1 VILIPESWPTA
12 SAGSVP
18 CVRMAGSIWR
28 NPAFVRV
35 FSAATVSIFGSLVT
49 RTALPFAAILV
60 LGAGPAEV
68 AAIRAF
74 EIVGGVAIGLV
85 AGAWVDRLPRRPVM
99 IAADVGQ
106 AICLGSIP
114 VAAIAGWLSIPQLIV
129 VAFLASILSTFH
141 NVADNAYLPTVVD
154 RDQLVAANSALS
166 ASGSVA
172 EVSAFSI
179 GGVLVQVLT
188 APIAIAVDAISFVV
202 SAVILVTIRRP
213 EARPTA
219 REERTP
225 ILSEIVDGLRPIRD
239 SPILRTVILAGS
251 GAHLLWGAFGAVYL
265 VFATEELGLGP
276 ATIGLIAAVGGISS
290 LVGALIATR
299 TTRRIGVGPAIL
311 VGLTA
316 FTLGNALIPLAPA
329 GSAVLAV
336 AFLVGQQ
343 LIGDIGATLEEI
355 TELSLLQSTVPNAL
369 LGRVN
374 SAYDFL
380 THLALLAGTI
390 GAGLIGEWFGLR
402 QALLFGLLGG
412 FAAIAIVWF
421 SPLRTLRDL
430 DVRPPERALLPVD
443 DLPLGE

>member
-1 VILIPESWPTA
+1 MP
-12 SAGSVP
+12 
-18 CVRMAGSIWR
+18 GSIWR
-28 NPAFVRV
+28 NPTFLRV

-60 LGAGPAEV
+60 LGAGPGEV

-74 EIVGGVAIGLV
+74 EIVGGVAVGLV

-99 IAADVGQ
+99 IAADLGQ
-106 AICLGSIP
+106 AVCLGSIP
-114 VAAIAGWLSIPQLIV
+114 VAAIGGWLSIAQLIV

-141 NVADNAYLPTVVD
+141 NIADNAYLPTVVD
-154 RDQLVAANSALS
+154 RDQLVSANSALS

-179 GGVLVQVLT
+179 GGVLVQVLS
-188 APIAIAVDAISFVV
+188 APIAIALDAISFVV
-202 SAVILVTIRRP
+202 SAVILGTIRRP
-213 EARPTA
+213 EAPPTA
-219 REERTP
+219 REERTR
-225 ILSEIVDGLRPIRD
+225 ILNEIRDGLRPIGQ
-239 SPILRTVILAGS
+239 SAILRTVIVAGS

-265 VFATEELGLGP
+265 VFATDELGLEP
-276 ATIGLIAAVGGISS
+276 AAIGLIAAVGGISS

-299 TTRRIGVGPAIL
+299 TSRRIGVGPSIL
-311 VGLTA
+311 LGLTL
-316 FTLGNALIPLAPA
+316 FTLGNLLIPLAPA
-329 GSAVLAV
+329 GSAVLAIM
-336 AFLVGQQ
+336 FLVGQQ

-355 TELSLLQSTVPNAL
+355 TELSLLQATVPNEL

-380 THLALLAGTI
+380 THIALLVGTV

-402 QALLFGLLGG
+402 QALVFGLLGG
-412 FAAIAIVWF
+412 FAAVAFVWF

-430 DVRPPERALLPVD
+430 DLRPPDRPLLPVD
-443 DLPLGE
+443 DLPLAE

>member
-179 GGVLVQVLT
+179 GGVLVQV
-188 APIAIAVDAISFVV
+188 DAISFVV

-265 VFATEELGLGP
+265 VFATEELDLGP

>member
-1 VILIPESWPTA
+1 
-12 SAGSVP
+12 
-18 CVRMAGSIWR
+18 MAGSIWR
-28 NPAFVRV
+28 NPAYVRV

-60 LGAGPAEV
+60 LGAGPGEV

-85 AGAWVDRLPRRPVM
+85 AGAWIDRLRRRPVM
-99 IAADVGQ
+99 IAADLGQ
-106 AICLGSIP
+106 AVCLATIP
-114 VAAIAGWLSIPQLIV
+114 VAAIGGWLSIAQLIV
-129 VAFLASILSTFH
+129 VAFLTSILSTFH
-141 NVADNAYLPTVVD
+141 NIADNAYLPTVVE

-202 SAVILVTIRRP
+202 SAIILGTIRRP
-213 EARPTA
+213 EARPTPPG
-219 REERTP
+219 ERRR
-225 ILSEIVDGLRPIRD
+225 ILSEIVDGLRPIGQ
-239 SPILRTVILAGS
+239 SAILRTVIIAGA

-265 VFATEELGLGP
+265 VFATEELGLAP

-290 LVGALIATR
+290 LVGALITTR
-299 TTRRIGVGPAIL
+299 TNRRIGVGPSIL
-311 VGLTA
+311 LGLTL
-316 FTLGNALIPLAPA
+316 FTLGNLLIPLAPA
-329 GSAVLAV
+329 TSAGLAIV
-336 AFLVGQQ
+336 FLVGQQ
-343 LIGDIGATLEEI
+343 LIGDVGATLEEI
-355 TELSLLQSTVPNAL
+355 TELSLLQATVPNEL

-374 SAYDFL
+374 STYDFL
-380 THLALLAGTI
+380 THLALLVGTV

-412 FAAIAIVWF
+412 FAAIAFVWF
-421 SPLRTLRDL
+421 SPLRTLRDIEL
-430 DVRPPERALLPVD
+430 RPPGRPLLPVD
-443 DLPLGE
+443 DIPLAE

>member
-1 VILIPESWPTA
+1 M
-12 SAGSVP
+12 SVP
-18 CVRMAGSIWR
+18 YIGMAGSIWR
-28 NPAFVRV
+28 NPTFLRV

-60 LGAGPAEV
+60 LGAGPGEV

-85 AGAWVDRLPRRPVM
+85 AGAWVDRLHRRPVM
-99 IAADVGQ
+99 IAADLGQ
-106 AICLGSIP
+106 ALCLATIP
-114 VAAIAGWLSIPQLIV
+114 VAAIGGWLSIAQLIV
-129 VAFLASILSTFH
+129 VAFLTSILSTFH
-141 NVADNAYLPTVVD
+141 NIADNAYLPTVVD
-154 RDQLVAANSALS
+154 RDQLVSANSALS

-188 APIAIAVDAISFVV
+188 APIAIAVDAISFVI
-202 SAVILVTIRRP
+202 SAIVLGTIRQP
-213 EARPTA
+213 EAPPAPRA
-219 REERTP
+219 ERRR
-225 ILSEIVDGLRPIRD
+225 IVAEIVDGLRPIGQ

-265 VFATEELGLGP
+265 VFATEGLGLEP
-276 ATIGLIAAVGGISS
+276 AAIGLIAAVGGISS

-299 TTRRIGVGPAIL
+299 TNRRIGVGPSIL
-311 VGLTA
+311 LGLTL
-316 FTLGNALIPLAPA
+316 FTLGNLLIPLAPA
-329 GSAVLAV
+329 GSAALAIV
-336 AFLVGQQ
+336 FLVGQQ
-343 LIGDIGATLEEI
+343 LIGDLGATLEEI
-355 TELSLLQSTVPNAL
+355 TELSLLQAMVPNEI

-380 THLALLAGTI
+380 THLALLVGTI

-412 FAAIAIVWF
+412 FAAVAFVWF

-430 DVRPPERALLPVD
+430 DVRPPDRPLLPAEE
-443 DLPLGE
+443 LPLAE

>member
-1 VILIPESWPTA
+1 
-12 SAGSVP
+12 
-18 CVRMAGSIWR
+18 
-28 NPAFVRV
+28 
-35 FSAATVSIFGSLVT
+35 
-49 RTALPFAAILV
+49 
-60 LGAGPAEV
+60 
-68 AAIRAF
+68 
-74 EIVGGVAIGLV
+74 
-85 AGAWVDRLPRRPVM
+85 M
-99 IAADVGQ
+99 IAADLGQ
-106 AICLGSIP
+106 AICLASIP
-114 VAAIAGWLSIPQLIV
+114 VAAIGGWLSIAQLIV

-141 NVADNAYLPTVVD
+141 NVADSAYLPTLVD
-154 RDQLVAANSALS
+154 RDQLVAANSALT

-188 APIAIAVDAISFVV
+188 APIAIAIDAISFLV
-202 SAVILVTIRRP
+202 SAVILGTIRRP
-213 EARPTA
+213 EPSPTP
-219 REERTP
+219 REERAR
-225 ILSEIVDGLRPIRD
+225 ILAEIVDGLRPIGR
-239 SPILRTVILAGS
+239 SAILRTVMIAGS

-299 TTRRIGVGPAIL
+299 TSRRIGVGPSIL
-311 VGLTA
+311 LGLTL
-316 FTLGNALIPLAPA
+316 FTVGNSLIPLAPA
-329 GSAVLAV
+329 GSAALAI

-355 TELSLLQSTVPNAL
+355 TELSLLQATVPNEL

-380 THLALLAGTI
+380 THLALLAGTV

-402 QALLFGLLGG
+402 QALVFGLLGG
-412 FAAIAIVWF
+412 LAAIAFVWF

-430 DVRPPERALLPVD
+430 DLRPPDRPLLPAE
-443 DLPLGE
+443 DLPLAE

>member
-1 VILIPESWPTA
+1 
-12 SAGSVP
+12 
-18 CVRMAGSIWR
+18 MAGSIWR

-60 LGAGPAEV
+60 LGAGPGEV

-85 AGAWVDRLPRRPVM
+85 AGAWIDRLRRRPVM
-99 IAADVGQ
+99 IAADLGQ
-106 AICLGSIP
+106 AVCLGTIP
-114 VAAIAGWLSIPQLIV
+114 VAAIGGWLSIAQLIV

-141 NVADNAYLPTVVD
+141 NIADNAYLPTLVE
-154 RDQLVAANSALS
+154 RDQLVSANSALS

-172 EVSAFSI
+172 EVSAFSL

-188 APIAIAVDAISFVV
+188 APIAIAIDAVSFLV
-202 SAVILVTIRRP
+202 SAVILATIRRP
-213 EARPTA
+213 ETQPTPP
-219 REERTP
+219 EERTR
-225 ILSEIVDGLRPIRD
+225 ILAEIVDGLRPIRE
-239 SPILRTVILAGS
+239 SAILRTVIIAGA

-265 VFATEELGLGP
+265 VFASEELGLQP

-299 TTRRIGVGPAIL
+299 TSRRIGVGPSIL

-316 FTLGNALIPLAPA
+316 FTLGNLLVPLAPA
-329 GSAVLAV
+329 SSAALAI

-343 LIGDIGATLEEI
+343 LIGDVGATLEEI
-355 TELSLLQSTVPNAL
+355 TELSLLQATVPNEL

-412 FAAIAIVWF
+412 FAAVGFVWF
-421 SPLRTLRDL
+421 SPLRTLRNL
-430 DVRPPERALLPVD
+430 ELRPPDRPLLPVE
-443 DLPLGE
+443 DLPVPE

>member
-1 VILIPESWPTA
+1 
-12 SAGSVP
+12 
-18 CVRMAGSIWR
+18 MAGSIWR

-60 LGAGPAEV
+60 LGAGPGEV

-74 EIVGGVAIGLV
+74 EIVGGVAVGLV
-85 AGAWVDRLPRRPVM
+85 AGAWIDRLRRRPVM
-99 IAADVGQ
+99 IVADLGRAV
-106 AICLGSIP
+106 CLGSIP
-114 VAAIAGWLSIPQLIV
+114 VAAIGGWLSIGQLIV
-129 VAFLASILSTFH
+129 VAFLASILTTFH
-141 NVADNAYLPTVVD
+141 NVADRAYLPTLID
-154 RDQLVAANSALS
+154 RDQLVSANSALS

-172 EVSAFSI
+172 EVSAFSL

-188 APIAIAVDAISFVV
+188 APIAIAVDAISFLV
-202 SAVILVTIRRP
+202 SAVILATIRRP
-213 EARPTA
+213 EAPPA
-219 REERTP
+219 PREERTP
-225 ILSEIVDGLRPIRD
+225 ILAEIRDGLRPIGQ
-239 SPILRTVILAGS
+239 SPILRTVIIAGA

-265 VFATEELGLGP
+265 VFATEELGLQP

-299 TTRRIGVGPAIL
+299 TSRRIGVGPSIL
-311 VGLTA
+311 VGLSA
-316 FTLGNALIPLAPA
+316 FTLGNLLVPLAPA
-329 GSAVLAV
+329 SSAALAV
-336 AFLVGQQ
+336 VFLVGQQ
-343 LIGDIGATLEEI
+343 LIGDVGATLEEI
-355 TELSLLQSTVPNAL
+355 TELSLLQATVPNEL

-412 FAAIAIVWF
+412 FAAVVFVWF
-421 SPLRTLRDL
+421 SPLRSLRDL
-430 DVRPPERALLPVD
+430 DLHPPDRPLLPVD
-443 DLPLGE
+443 DLPVPE

>member
-1 VILIPESWPTA
+1 
-12 SAGSVP
+12 
-18 CVRMAGSIWR
+18 MAGSIWR

-60 LGAGPAEV
+60 LGAGPGEV

-106 AICLGSIP
+106 AVCLGTIP

-154 RDQLVAANSALS
+154 REQLVAANSALS

-188 APIAIAVDAISFVV
+188 APIAIAVDAVSFVV
-202 SAVILVTIRRP
+202 SAVILGTIRRP
-213 EARPTA
+213 EARPTT

-225 ILSEIVDGLRPIRD
+225 ILSEIVDGLRPIRH

-311 VGLTA
+311 LGLVA

-329 GSAVLAV
+329 GSAGLAI

-355 TELSLLQSTVPNAL
+355 TELSLIQSTVPNAL

-380 THLALLAGTI
+380 THLALLAGTV
-390 GAGLIGEWFGLR
+390 GAGLIGEWVGLR
-402 QALLFGLLGG
+402 QALWFGLLGG
-412 FAAIAIVWF
+412 FAAIALVWF

-430 DVRPPERALLPVD
+430 DLPPPDRALLPVD
-443 DLPLGE
+443 DLPLSE

>member
-1 VILIPESWPTA
+1 
-12 SAGSVP
+12 
-18 CVRMAGSIWR
+18 MAGTIWR

-35 FSAATVSIFGSLVT
+35 FGAATVSIFGSLVT

-60 LGAGPAEV
+60 LGAGPGEV
-68 AAIRAF
+68 ATIRAF

-85 AGAWVDRLPRRPVM
+85 AGAWVDRLRRRPVM
-99 IAADVGQ
+99 IAADLGQ

-114 VAAIAGWLSIPQLIV
+114 VAAIGGWLSIGQLII

-154 RDQLVAANSALS
+154 REQLVAANSALT

-202 SAVILVTIRRP
+202 SAVILGTIRRP
-213 EARPTA
+213 EPHPNPP
-219 REERTP
+219 EERARIVT
-225 ILSEIVDGLRPIRD
+225 EIVDGLRPIGR
-239 SPILRTVILAGS
+239 SPILRTIILAGS

-276 ATIGLIAAVGGISS
+276 ATIGLVAAVGGISS
-290 LVGALIATR
+290 LVGALVASR
-299 TTRRIGVGPAIL
+299 TSRRIGVGPSIL
-311 VGLTA
+311 LGLTL
-316 FTLGNALIPLAPA
+316 FTVGNLLIPLAPA
-329 GSAVLAV
+329 GSAALAI

-343 LIGDIGATLEEI
+343 LIGDVGATLEEI
-355 TELSLLQSTVPNAL
+355 TELSLLQATVPNEL

-380 THLALLAGTI
+380 THLALLVGTV
-390 GAGLIGEWFGLR
+390 GAGLIGEWVGLR
-402 QALLFGLLGG
+402 QALVFGLLGG
-412 FAAIAIVWF
+412 LAAIAVVWF
-421 SPLRTLRDL
+421 SPLRTLRNL
-430 DVRPPERALLPVD
+430 DIRPPDRALLPAE
-443 DLPLGE
+443 DLPLSE

>member
-1 VILIPESWPTA
+1 
-12 SAGSVP
+12 
-18 CVRMAGSIWR
+18 MAGSMWR

-60 LGAGPAEV
+60 LGAGPGEV

-106 AICLGSIP
+106 AICLGTIP
-114 VAAIAGWLSIPQLIV
+114 VAAVTGWLSIAQLVV

-154 RDQLVAANSALS
+154 REQLVAANSALS

-202 SAVILVTIRRP
+202 SAVILGTIRRP
-213 EARPTA
+213 EAQPTT

-225 ILSEIVDGLRPIRD
+225 ILSEIVDGLRPIRH

-311 VGLTA
+311 LGLVA

-329 GSAVLAV
+329 GSAGLAV

-380 THLALLAGTI
+380 THLALLAGTV
-390 GAGLIGEWFGLR
+390 GAGLIGEWVGLR
-402 QALLFGLLGG
+402 QALWFGLMGG
-412 FAAIAIVWF
+412 FAAIALVWF

-430 DVRPPERALLPVD
+430 DVRPPDRALLPVD
-443 DLPLGE
+443 DLPLSE

>member
-1 VILIPESWPTA
+1 MGMT
-12 SAGSVP
+12 
-18 CVRMAGSIWR
+18 GSIWR
-28 NPAFVRV
+28 NPTFLRV
-35 FSAATVSIFGSLVT
+35 FSAATISIFGSLVT

-60 LGAGPAEV
+60 LGAGPGEV

-85 AGAWVDRLPRRPVM
+85 AGAWIDRLRRRPVM
-99 IAADVGQ
+99 IAADLGQ
-106 AICLGSIP
+106 AVCLGTIP
-114 VAAIAGWLSIPQLIV
+114 MAAIGGWLSIAQLIV
-129 VAFLASILSTFH
+129 VAFLTSILSTFH
-141 NVADNAYLPTVVD
+141 NIADNAYLPTVVD
-154 RDQLVAANSALS
+154 RDQLVSANSALS

-188 APIAIAVDAISFVV
+188 APIAIAIDAISFVI
-202 SAVILVTIRRP
+202 SAVVLATIRQP
-213 EARPTA
+213 EARPAA
-219 REERTP
+219 RAERRR
-225 ILSEIVDGLRPIRD
+225 IVAEIGDGLRPIGQ

-265 VFATEELGLGP
+265 VFATEGLGLEP

-299 TTRRIGVGPAIL
+299 TSRRIGVGPSIL
-311 VGLTA
+311 LGLTL
-316 FTLGNALIPLAPA
+316 FTLGNLLIPLAPA
-329 GSAVLAV
+329 GSALLAIV
-336 AFLVGQQ
+336 FLVGQQ
-343 LIGDIGATLEEI
+343 LIGDLGATLEEI
-355 TELSLLQSTVPNAL
+355 TELSLLQAMVPNEL

-380 THLALLAGTI
+380 THLALLVGTI

-402 QALLFGLLGG
+402 QALLFGLVGG
-412 FAAIAIVWF
+412 FAAVAFVWF

-430 DVRPPERALLPVD
+430 DLRPPDRPLIPADE
-443 DLPLGE
+443 LPLTE

>member
-1 VILIPESWPTA
+1 
-12 SAGSVP
+12 
-18 CVRMAGSIWR
+18 MAGSIWR

-60 LGAGPAEV
+60 LGAGPGEV

-74 EIVGGVAIGLV
+74 EIVGGVAVGLV
-85 AGAWVDRLPRRPVM
+85 AGAWIDRLRRRPVM
-99 IAADVGQ
+99 IVADLGRAV
-106 AICLGSIP
+106 CLGSIP
-114 VAAIAGWLSIPQLIV
+114 VAAIGGWLSIAQLIV
-129 VAFLASILSTFH
+129 VAFLASILTTFH
-141 NVADNAYLPTVVD
+141 NVADRAYLPTLID
-154 RDQLVAANSALS
+154 RDQLVSANSALS

-172 EVSAFSI
+172 EVSAFSL

-202 SAVILVTIRRP
+202 SAVILATISRP
-213 EARPTA
+213 EAPPA
-219 REERTP
+219 PREERTP
-225 ILSEIVDGLRPIRD
+225 ILAEIRDGLRPIGQ
-239 SPILRTVILAGS
+239 SPILRTVIIAGA

-265 VFATEELGLGP
+265 VFATEELGLQP

-299 TTRRIGVGPAIL
+299 TSRRIGVGPSIL
-311 VGLTA
+311 VGLSA
-316 FTLGNALIPLAPA
+316 FTLGNLLVPLAPA
-329 GSAVLAV
+329 SSAALAVL
-336 AFLVGQQ
+336 FLVGQQ
-343 LIGDIGATLEEI
+343 LIGDVGATLEEI
-355 TELSLLQSTVPNAL
+355 TELSLLQATVPNEL

-380 THLALLAGTI
+380 THLALLVGTI

-412 FAAIAIVWF
+412 LAAVVFVWF

-430 DVRPPERALLPVD
+430 ELRPPDRPLLPVD
-443 DLPLGE
+443 DLPVPE